1 MATYAIN
8 AISTYQFILKKMK
21 RKDIPQI
28 AQCNYITKFV
38 RENIEYAYLDN
49 ALWDLLQEPQI
60 QQQLRETL
68 VTHFLTK

>member
-28 AQCNYITKFV
+28 AQCNLGFQ
-38 RENIEYAYLDN
+38 RFLE
-49 ALWDLLQEPQI
+49 
-60 QQQLRETL
+60 QLNTVNKGAEE
-68 VTHFLTK
+68 